1 MGSSKKAPAKGATGG
16 AASASATPVATPGPA
31 PLKERLEKYTDL
43 ANAERFVELNEDT
56 LRYVPSW
63 EYWVYYED
71 GCWHRDDSRATRAKR
86 QAQWVARV
94 IRGEA
99 VTEEARKWGKQSQSS
114 ARIRAMVEL
123 AASNARLVVSH
134 TIFDQKPHLL
144 NLQNGTFDL
153 ETGKLREHSKEDYLT
168 VIAPVRFEKGA
179 ASKKWD
185 GALKTSLPEP
195 EARDFVQRFFGY
207 CLSGE
212 SSERIVVMFIGSG
225 RNGKSLIAR
234 TVQDLLGPYA
244 TTMASTVLMATD
256 REQHPT
262 EVAALYGKRLAVMSE
277 IKRGRSVDDDKFK
290 RLAGNDILTA
300 RRMRED
306 PWEFKASHKS
316 LLLVNHK
323 PHLGRDQAVWDRV
336 VIVDFRV
343 RIENVDVKLLDKLKL
358 EEAGILNWLI
368 EGYRKYKIKKLQPP
382 KKIQEATAQYQASED
397 RLKEFFDFECEF
409 KRDPDPEEDQKLA
422 TATSLIVKRLA
433 KWCEARGVRAPG
445 PNELADRLKEKNCVP
460 GKIGG
465 HDRVRGWIGIQLLD
479 ELGKLTPQASEKPAE
494 NPPKPPKKSPQHLKL
509 VPKGG

>member
-1 MGSSKKAPAKGATGG
+1 MGSSKKAPAKGAAKG
-16 AASASATPVATPGPA
+16 AASASVDPNA
-31 PLKERLEKYTDL
+31 PPKERLEKGTDL

-63 EYWVYYED
+63 ECWVYYED

-99 VTEEARKWGKQSQSS
+99 ENEAARKWGKQSQSS

-123 AASNARLVVSH
+123 AASNTRLVVSH
-134 TIFDQKPHLL
+134 TIFDQKPMLL

-168 VIAPVRFEKGA
+168 VIAPVSFEKGKV
-179 ASKKWD
+179 SSRWNN
-185 GALKTSLPEP
+185 ALKTSLPDP

-212 SSERIVVMFIGSG
+212 SSERIVVMFIGAG

-336 VIVDFRV
+336 VIVDFKV
-343 RIENVDVKLLDKLKL
+343 RIEKVDVKLLDKIKL
-358 EEAGILNWLI
+358 EEAGVLNWLI

-382 KKIQEATAQYQASED
+382 TKIQEATKEYQASED

-409 KRDPDPEEDQKLA
+409 GRDEKDDQKFA
-422 TATSLIVKRLA
+422 TATSAIVKRLT
-433 KWCEARGVRAPG
+433 KWCEARGVRPAG
-445 PNELADRLKEKNCVP
+445 PNELADRLKEKGCVP

-465 HDRVRGWIGIQLLD
+465 HDRVRGWVGIRILD
-479 ELGKLTPQASEKPAE
+479 EVGKLTPQASADTGKKPS
-494 NPPKPPKKSPQHLKL
+494 KPPAKKPSYLNV
-509 VPKGG
+509 VPKRG